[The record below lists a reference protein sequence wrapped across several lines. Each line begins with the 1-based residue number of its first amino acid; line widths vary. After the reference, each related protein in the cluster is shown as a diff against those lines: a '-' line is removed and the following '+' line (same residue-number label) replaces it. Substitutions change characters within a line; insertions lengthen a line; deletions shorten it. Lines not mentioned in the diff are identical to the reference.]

1 MLKSRVS
8 FPKFHDR
15 KSLYVGAFG
24 GFILA
29 ISAIHT
35 LTTQW
40 QTQTY
45 AFNFVQILQ
54 AGVGIGLGIHCLN
67 VIKYYKS
74 HRIIR
79 IVKTET
85 ERIIYKNDSVVDG
98 NKLRVWLDALYIA
111 WKQKSF
117 RIWVVTCT
125 TGITI
130 GILVG
135 IGMTNLVLL
144 VAIACLGWGMEVAN
158 TAIETL
164 LDIVH
169 PAYSP
174 KVKVVKDAFA
184 TVPKFVFSA
193 YVISWLIL
201 VSPSIVERLL

>member
-1 MLKSRVS
+1 LKSRIA

-15 KSLYVGAFG
+15 KSLYIGAFG
-24 GFILA
+24 GFLFA
-29 ISAIHT
+29 GSAIYT
-35 LTTQW
+35 LATRW
-40 QTQTY
+40 QIQSYT
-45 AFNFVQILQ
+45 FNCIQILQ
-54 AGVGIGLGIHCLN
+54 ASVGLGLAIHCLN
-67 VIKYYKS
+67 VIKYYKA
-74 HRIIR
+74 HRIIK

-85 ERIIYKNDSVVDG
+85 ERIIYKDKEVVDG
-98 NKLRVWLDALYIA
+98 NKIRVWLDALYIA

-117 RIWVVTCT
+117 RIWLVVCT
-125 TGITI
+125 VGIII
-130 GILVG
+130 GLSVG

-201 VSPSIVERLL
+201 VSPSVVEWLL